1 MGKASLF
8 NSIAPTCKR
17 IKASETY
24 AWFSECLSTSLG
36 SWQRCTAPA
45 ALRPGGALA
54 PPPGSPAWAL
64 LQTEGE
70 PVLWVT
76 AVSQV
81 STGLW
86 EAAVQ
91 VLWGKAY
98 TWDMFCLSEEFPG
111 VTS

>member
-1 MGKASLF
+1 M
-8 NSIAPTCKR
+8 
-17 IKASETY
+17 
-24 AWFSECLSTSLG
+24 
-36 SWQRCTAPA
+36 
-45 ALRPGGALA
+45 
-54 PPPGSPAWAL
+54 
-64 LQTEGE
+64 
-70 PVLWVT
+70 LWVT

-98 TWDMFCLSEEFPG
+98 TWDMFYLSEEFPG